1 MVQFQPVRFSVMT
14 INIQIMNI
22 FEGLIMEYFIKLIT
36 IVAVVAFLTLLI
48 MSIVINL

>member
-1 MVQFQPVRFSVMT
+1 MMVWMLL

-36 IVAVVAFLTLLI
+36 IAAVVAFLTLLI
-48 MSIVINL
+48 TSIVINL